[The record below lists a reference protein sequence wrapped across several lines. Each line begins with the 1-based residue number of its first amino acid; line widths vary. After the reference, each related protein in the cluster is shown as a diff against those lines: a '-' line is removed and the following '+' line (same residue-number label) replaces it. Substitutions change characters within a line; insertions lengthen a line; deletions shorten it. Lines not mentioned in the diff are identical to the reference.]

1 MFLKQLCLL
10 VFLGLQSIVVSQETT
25 ESCDVSCHCIR
36 NLTPAGVMISHVHPK
51 NEWMLSYRYMQMGM
65 GTPIQGR
72 SAISELNVYTNYLGY
87 TPSMRMDMHMVM
99 GMVGITNRF
108 TAMVMFNYL
117 ANSMPMNMM
126 SGHSHH
132 GMTMSTDAHMDMHT
146 NGLGDTKLHALYG
159 IVKNTTTQVV
169 ASLGVSLPTGSI
181 QLKGLNNDMF
191 YAGNRLPYMMQLGSG
206 TVDALPGVTF
216 VTQHENLTYSAQ
228 VQGIVRLN
236 TNKVGYQ
243 FGDEINATTWLG
255 YNWWKGFGS
264 SLRLEGSWVGT
275 LRGSDSSMYF
285 YNEIAS
291 NPQNY
296 GGVRLQGLAGLSYQF
311 EEGFIANH
319 RFAIEYGLPL
329 YQKANGIQNKLNQ
342 TWMASWSYSF

>member
-1 MFLKQLCLL
+1 MFYKQLCLV
-10 VFLGLQSIVVSQETT
+10 VFLSLQLIIVSQEAT

-51 NEWMLSYRYMQMGM
+51 NEWMISYRFMQMGM
-65 GTPIQGR
+65 GTPIQG
-72 SAISELNVYTNYLGY
+72 SSSISELNVYNNYLAY
-87 TPSMRMDMHMVM
+87 TPSMRMDMHMLM
-99 GMVGITNRF
+99 GMVGVSDRF

-117 ANSMPMNMM
+117 SNSMPMNMM

-132 GMTMSTDAHMDMHT
+132 EMTTHATDHMGMHT

-159 IVKNTTTQVV
+159 IVKNMTTQIV
-169 ASLGVSLPTGSI
+169 ASFGVSLPTGSI
-181 QLKGLNNDMF
+181 QQKGLNDDMF

-206 TVDALPGVTF
+206 TFDALPGITY

-228 VQGIVRLN
+228 VQGIIRLN
-236 TNKVGYQ
+236 STTIGYQ
-243 FGDEINATTWLG
+243 LGDEINATTWLG
-255 YNWWKGFGS
+255 YTWWKGFGS
-264 SLRLEGSWVGT
+264 SLRLEGNWVET
-275 LRGSDSSMYF
+275 LRGNDPSMYS
-285 YNEIAS
+285 YNEIAT

-296 GGVRLQGLAGLSYQF
+296 GGIRLQGLAGLSYQF
-311 EEGFIANH
+311 QEGFIANH
-319 RFAIEYGLPL
+319 RIALEYGIPL